1 MKLINFLIKFRISH
15 KLHIILFAFNLLEI
29 FKASKANFFNSSMI
43 HIYIISFTSQTNLS
57 RRQDK
62 GFLIKFMIKC
72 FPIIEIESKNIG
84 IDSKCTMGFHFRD
97 FISH

>member
-1 MKLINFLIKFRISH
+1 
-15 KLHIILFAFNLLEI
+15 
-29 FKASKANFFNSSMI
+29 MI

-72 FPIIEIESKNIG
+72 FSIIEIESKNIG
-84 IDSKCTMGFHFRD
+84 IDSNVRWASIFGTLFLINSSRTLLPTELRQSGLRLKRSDMLHR
-97 FISH
+97 